1 MFLLFSWCPALEA
14 TMFFRTKTSGPR
26 TYLQVV
32 ENRWEGGRSRQ
43 RVVATLGR
51 LDQLQESG
59 QLDALLVS
67 GARLARSVLLL
78 SEHAQGRLPTISIR
92 HIGPA
97 LVFQRLWQ
105 LTGCQHVIEQLLKGR
120 RFEFPIERAVFLTV
134 LHRLFDPGSD
144 RAADKWKE
152 SYQIDGCEDLQLHHL
167 YRAMGWLG
175 DELPRKE
182 QAHKTPLAP
191 RCNKDLIEEG
201 LFARR
206 RDLFTQLQ
214 LVFFDT
220 TSIYFEGQGGETIG
234 QRGYS
239 KDHRPDLKQM
249 IVGAVLDGQGR
260 PICCELWPGNT
271 ADVTTLIPVVDR
283 LRSRFGVTKVC
294 IVADRGM
301 ISKETIEELEKEER
315 GWQYILGA
323 RMRSQNEVKDEVIA
337 RAGRYRLV
345 HPQRTTSE
353 DPAPLKVKEVRVE
366 GRRYIVCR
374 NDDEAR
380 KDAADRQAIVAS
392 LREKLATGEKSLVGN
407 KGYRRYLAATGPDHF
422 RIDEAKIEEEARY
435 DGKWV
440 LRTNMDLDTAEVAL
454 QYKRLWMVEA
464 WFRSCKSLL
473 QTRPIYHKCDETIR
487 GHVFCS
493 FLALV
498 LRQELEARLAKD
510 DHDFEWADVIQDLDR
525 LQIVEVDQDGKRF
538 LLRSEVQGT
547 CGSVFKAAGVA
558 VPPTVQQ
565 ARPDPATLEPDPGAT
580 PRM

>member
-1 MFLLFSWCPALEA
+1 
-14 TMFFRTKTSGPR
+14 MFFRTKTSGPR

-51 LDQLQESG
+51 LDQLQQNG
-59 QLDALLVS
+59 QLDGLLAS

-78 SEHAQGRLPTISIR
+78 SEHAQGRLPSISIR

-120 RFEFPIERAVFLTV
+120 RFEFPISRAVFLTV

-144 RAADKWKE
+144 RAADKWKQ

-182 QAHKTPLAP
+182 QADKTPFAP
-191 RCNKDLIEEG
+191 RCNKDLIEEA

-234 QRGYS
+234 QHGYS

-249 IVGAVLDGQGR
+249 IVGAVLDAEGR

-301 ISKETIEELEKEER
+301 ISKETIEELEKQER
-315 GWQYILGA
+315 SWQYILGA
-323 RMRSQNEVKDEVIA
+323 RMRSQNEVKDDVLA
-337 RAGRYRLV
+337 RAGRYRVV
-345 HPQRTTSE
+345 HGERQTRD
-353 DPAPLKVKEVRVE
+353 DPSPLKVKEVRVE
-366 GRRYIVCR
+366 GRRYVVCL
-374 NDDEAR
+374 NEDEAR
-380 KDAADRQAIVAS
+380 KDAADREAIVAS
-392 LREKLATGEKSLVGN
+392 LREKLEAGEKSLVGN

-422 RIDEAKIEEEARY
+422 QIDEAKIKEEARY

-464 WFRSCKSLL
+464 WFRSSKSLL

-525 LQIVEVDQDGKRF
+525 LQIVEVEQDGKRF

-547 CGSVFKAAGVA
+547 CGTVFKAAGVA

-565 ARPDPATLEPDPGAT
+565 VTPDPAAQEPDPGAT

>member
-1 MFLLFSWCPALEA
+1 
-14 TMFFRTKTSGPR
+14 MFFRTKTSGPR

-51 LDQLQESG
+51 LDQLQQSG

-67 GARLARSVLLL
+67 GARLARSVLVL
-78 SEHAQGRLPTISIR
+78 SEHAQGKLPTISIR

-105 LTGCQHVIEQLLKGR
+105 LTGCQHVIQQLLKGR
-120 RFEFPIERAVFLTV
+120 RFEFSIERAIFLTV

-144 RAADKWKE
+144 RAADKWKNDYE
-152 SYQIDGCEDLQLHHL
+152 IEECEDLQLHHL

-175 DELPRKE
+175 DDLPRTE
-182 QAHKTPLAP
+182 QADKTPFAP
-191 RCNKDLIEEG
+191 RCNKDLIEQA

-206 RDLFTQLQ
+206 RDLFTELQ

-220 TSIYFEGQGGETIG
+220 ISIYFEGQGGETIG
-234 QRGYS
+234 QRGHS

-249 IVGAVLDGQGR
+249 IVGAVLDQEGR

-271 ADVTTLIPVVDR
+271 TDVTTLIPVVDR

-301 ISKETIEELEKEER
+301 ISKETIEELEKQER

-323 RMRSQNEVKDEVIA
+323 RMRSQNEVKDEVLA
-337 RAGRYRLV
+337 RAGRYRVV
-345 HPQRTTSE
+345 HPERQTSE
-353 DPAPLKVKEVRVE
+353 DPAPLKVKEVQVE

-374 NDDEAR
+374 NEDEAR
-380 KDAADRQAIVAS
+380 KDAADREAIVAS
-392 LREKLATGEKSLVGN
+392 LQEKLRSGEKSLVGN
-407 KGYRRYLAATGPDHF
+407 KGYRRYLSSTGPDHF
-422 RIDEAKIEEEARY
+422 QIDEAKIKEEARY

-440 LRTNMDLDTAEVAL
+440 LRTNADLDAAEVAL
-454 QYKRLWMVEA
+454 QYKQLWMVEA
-464 WFRSCKSLL
+464 WFRSSKSLL

-498 LRQELEARLAKD
+498 LRQELEVRLAKD
-510 DHDFEWADVIQDLDR
+510 DHNFEWADVIQDLDR
-525 LQIVEVDQDGKRF
+525 LQMVEVEQDGKRF

-547 CGSVFKAAGVA
+547 CGTVFRAAGVA

-565 ARPDPATLEPDPGAT
+565 AKPDPAAPEPDPGAT